1 MDPDF
6 YGNEMMATD
15 ADRANDVRKDLFFYE
30 YGTNAD
36 YSYLQ
41 KYSHSAQDEAS
52 EDAYAQFSE
61 SNILIFRLADM
72 YLLRAEA
79 NARKDLS
86 GPAISDL
93 NIIRSMANVPDY
105 TGGTDRESLMKAI
118 FDERAIEFVGEAQS
132 GYDRIRMDYFDG
144 VPWVNQA
151 RNAKKGYFWPVLPA
165 VISRNASI
173 LQTEYWRGK
182 L

>member
-1 MDPDF
+1 
-6 YGNEMMATD
+6 
-15 ADRANDVRKDLFFYE
+15 
-30 YGTNAD
+30 
-36 YSYLQ
+36 
-41 KYSHSAQDEAS
+41 
-52 EDAYAQFSE
+52 
-61 SNILIFRLADM
+61 
-72 YLLRAEA
+72 
-79 NARKDLS
+79 
-86 GPAISDL
+86 
-93 NIIRSMANVPDY
+93 MANVPDY